1 MDELFEQFLIE
12 GRELISKATD
22 DLMALEEDLSAPG
35 RIDSAFRAVHT
46 LKGSVA
52 IFDLSPMGAALHAA
66 EDLLG
71 NVRSAD
77 LPMSPSVAQALLACL
92 DQCDRWMDVVET
104 TGNLPLDAPK
114 EALRIATGLLALTGA
129 PQDLARPGQPAD
141 QSWVSDLLRRQS
153 GQLEHAREA
162 GQTLVAVRYRPPA
175 DCFFSG
181 DDPMSFIGAVPELLA
196 LELGGIT
203 PWPPVGEIDPYHCNL
218 LIELISAASEAELSQ
233 LFRFI
238 PDQVEIVSV
247 GALAPTDGT
256 VSPAPAA
263 VDAQRTIRVDSTE
276 IDRLLDLVGELVVTK
291 NSFAYLAANAEAGME
306 ARAIAASIRA
316 AQAATD
322 RVVAE
327 LHRAVMNVRMVP
339 LDRVF
344 RRLNRLVRELAQRLD
359 RNIAFEIR
367 GEDTRVDKAVAD
379 ALFEPLLHL
388 VRNAV
393 DHGIER
399 PDARIATGKPAQGRL
414 TLSARTL
421 GDQILIEISDDGA
434 GIDPARIRQAAVDRQ
449 ILVPEQLEG
458 MDDAAALQLIF
469 APGFSTVTA
478 ISDISG
484 RGVGMDAIRTAIEQL
499 GGRVSLASKAG
510 EGTSVSLRLP
520 ATAALTTVL
529 IVRVGDER
537 FAIPLDTVVESVRIP
552 RTSIVPVGLGKAF
565 VLRSRTIPMIE
576 LAVLL
581 GISATNA
588 TSDARILVVDDGHG
602 RVGIAV
608 DDFSERLDVMLR
620 PMTGFLAHIPGVS
633 GTTLLGDG
641 NVLLILN
648 LGEIIG

>member
-1 MDELFEQFLIE
+1 M
-12 GRELISKATD
+12 
-22 DLMALEEDLSAPG
+22 
-35 RIDSAFRAVHT
+35 
-46 LKGSVA
+46 
-52 IFDLSPMGAALHAA
+52 
-66 EDLLG
+66 
-71 NVRSAD
+71 
-77 LPMSPSVAQALLACL
+77 
-92 DQCDRWMDVVET
+92 
-104 TGNLPLDAPK
+104 
-114 EALRIATGLLALTGA
+114 
-129 PQDLARPGQPAD
+129 
-141 QSWVSDLLRRQS
+141 
-153 GQLEHAREA
+153 
-162 GQTLVAVRYRPPA
+162 
-175 DCFFSG
+175 
-181 DDPMSFIGAVPELLA
+181 
-196 LELGGIT
+196 
-203 PWPPVGEIDPYHCNL
+203 
-218 LIELISAASEAELSQ
+218 
-233 LFRFI
+233 
-238 PDQVEIVSV
+238 
-247 GALAPTDGT
+247 
-256 VSPAPAA
+256 
-263 VDAQRTIRVDSTE
+263 DSTE

-291 NSFAYLAANAEAGME
+291 NSFAYLAANAEAGMD

-316 AQAATD
+316 AQATTD

-399 PDARIATGKPAQGRL
+399 PDARIAAGKPAQGRL

-449 ILVPEQLEG
+449 ILVPEQVEG

-499 GGRVSLASKAG
+499 GGRVSLASKTG

-576 LAVLL
+576 LAALL
-581 GISATNA
+581 GISAANA
-588 TSDARILVVDDGHG
+588 ASDARILVVDGGHG

-641 NVLLILN
+641 SVLLILN
-648 LGEIIG
+648 LSEIIG